1 MTLLQTI
8 RNDEFIRLLVITSLV
23 CGLEFCT
30 ASAFT
35 YIPPILLKAGISES
49 SMTWLM
55 GCGPLLGFL
64 LCPVVGHASDRCRS
78 RYGKRRP
85 FIVGF
90 CLTIIICLILIPQS
104 EAIGNET
111 KKTLNNNVL
120 SFYPSGEILQA
131 PTIGLTLL
139 IITCI
144 LFDFAAQACFN
155 PCESLIFDVCK
166 GTPQEASCFFVYS
179 FMTSFGRT
187 VNEDLF
193 VMLINID
200 FSQVVV

>member
-1 MTLLQTI
+1 MKFITSI
-8 RNDEFIRLLVITSLV
+8 INDDFFRLCITSSLV

-90 CLTIIICLILIPQS
+90 CVTIILCLILIPQS
-104 EAIGNET
+104 EKIG
-111 KKTLNNNVL
+111 KT
-120 SFYPSGEILQA
+120 IQ
-131 PTIGLTLL
+131 
-139 IITCI
+139 
-144 LFDFAAQACFN
+144 
-155 PCESLIFDVCK
+155 K
-166 GTPQEASCFFVYS
+166 
-179 FMTSFGRT
+179 
-187 VNEDLF
+187 LF
-193 VMLINID
+193 V
-200 FSQVVV
+200 